1 MNTLTM
7 AGIRSCTLPSTVQ
20 NTDPAVATLL
30 AVALEV
36 PEGGL
41 DHRVDLAAVALRPA
55 GEAFAVVGDFRCLL
69 HAGMS
74 AALIA
79 EQCRLPLEQVT
90 DRTPVAVALSM
101 LDRHLAAPPYCI
113 VTHQAA
119 ALRTVI
125 ARHADQC
132 PAVNAAELVDTA
144 LLARR
149 LLAERCPPDLAG
161 LAAQLGVTI
170 APRVAR
176 TVRDAALT
184 GAVYAHLHR
193 IGSGAEQSP
202 AGGAATHRRPV
213 RGDRA
218 DKPQPQFTVVAGR
231 AVRHGRAA

>member
-7 AGIRSCTLPSTVQ
+7 AGNPSRTLPSTVQ
-20 NTDPAVATLL
+20 NTGPAAATLL

-36 PEGGL
+36 PDGGL

-55 GEAFAVVGDFRCLL
+55 GEAFTVVGSFHCLL

-101 LDRHLAAPPYCI
+101 LDRHLAAPPYRI
-113 VTHQAA
+113 LTHQAA

-132 PAVNAAELVDTA
+132 PAVNTAELVDTT

-149 LLAERCPPDLAG
+149 LLAQRCPPDLAS
-161 LAAQLGVTI
+161 LAAHLSI
-170 APRVAR
+170 AITPRVAR

-184 GAVYAHLHR
+184 GAIYAHLHR
-193 IGSGAEQSP
+193 IGPGAEQSP

-218 DKPQPQFTVVAGR
+218 DTPQPQFTIVAGR
-231 AVRHGRAA
+231 VVRRGRAA

>member
-7 AGIRSCTLPSTVQ
+7 TGTQSRTPSSTAE
-20 NTDPAVATLL
+20 DPDHAVATLL

-36 PEGGL
+36 PDGGL

-55 GEAFAVVGDFRCLL
+55 GDAFAVVGDFRCLL

-90 DRTPVAVALSM
+90 DRTPAAVALSM

-144 LLARR
+144 LLAQR
-149 LLAERCPPDLAG
+149 LLAQRCPPDLAS
-161 LAAQLGVTI
+161 LAAHLSITI
-170 APRVAR
+170 TPRVAR

-193 IGSGAEQSP
+193 IGPGAEPSP
-202 AGGAATHRRPV
+202 AGGAATHRLPV

-231 AVRHGRAA
+231 VVRRGRAA

>member
-1 MNTLTM
+1 MNTLTTSGT
-7 AGIRSCTLPSTVQ
+7 ASCMPPSTAQ

-36 PEGGL
+36 PDGGL

-55 GEAFAVVGDFRCLL
+55 GETFAVVGDFRCLL
-69 HAGMS
+69 HAGMP

-79 EQCRLPLEQVT
+79 EHCRLPLEQVT

-101 LDRHLAAPPYCI
+101 LDRHLASPPYRI

-132 PAVNAAELVDTA
+132 PALNAAELVDTA

-149 LLAERCPPDLAG
+149 VLAERCPPDPAG

-170 APRVAR
+170 PPRLQR
-176 TVRDAALT
+176 TVRDAELT
-184 GAVYAHLHR
+184 SAVYAHLHR

-202 AGGAATHRRPV
+202 AGAATHPRSARD
-213 RGDRA
+213 GRA
-218 DKPQPQFTVVAGR
+218 DTPRMRVTITGR
-231 AVRHGRAA
+231 AMRRGRAA

>member
-7 AGIRSCTLPSTVQ
+7 TGALPCTPSTVQ
-20 NTDPAVATLL
+20 DPDPAVATLL

-36 PEGGL
+36 PDGGL
-41 DHRVDLAAVALRPA
+41 DYRVDLAAVALRPA
-55 GEAFAVVGDFRCLL
+55 GEAFAVVGDFRCVL

-79 EQCRLPLEQVT
+79 EHCRLPLEQVT

-101 LDRHLAAPPYCI
+101 LDRHLAAPPYRI

-132 PAVNAAELVDTA
+132 PAVSAAELVDTA

-149 LLAERCPPDLAG
+149 LLAERCPPDLAA

-170 APRVAR
+170 PPRVQR

-184 GAVYAHLHR
+184 FAVYAHLHR
-193 IGSGAEQSP
+193 MGSGAEQSP
-202 AGGAATHRRPV
+202 ADSAATHPRRA
-213 RGDRA
+213 RDGRA
-218 DKPQPQFTVVAGR
+218 DAPRVRVTVAAGR
-231 AVRHGRAA
+231 VVRRGRTT

>member
-7 AGIRSCTLPSTVQ
+7 AGIPSRTLPSTVQ
-20 NTDPAVATLL
+20 NTGPAAATLL

-36 PEGGL
+36 PDGGL

-55 GEAFAVVGDFRCLL
+55 GETFAVVGDFRCLL

-74 AALIA
+74 AVLIA
-79 EQCRLPLEQVT
+79 EHCRLPLEQVA
-90 DRTPVAVALSM
+90 DRTPVAVAVSM
-101 LDRHLAAPPYCI
+101 LDRHLAAPPYRI

-149 LLAERCPPDLAG
+149 LLSERCPPDLAA
-161 LAAQLGVTI
+161 LAAHLGITI
-170 APRVAR
+170 TQRAAR
-176 TVRDAALT
+176 TARDAALT
-184 GAVYAHLHR
+184 GAIYAHLHR
-193 IGSGAEQSP
+193 IGSAAEQSP
-202 AGGAATHRRPV
+202 AGAATHPRSARD
-213 RGDRA
+213 GRA
-218 DKPQPQFTVVAGR
+218 DTPRVRVTAAGR
-231 AVRHGRAA
+231 VVCRGRAA

>member
-1 MNTLTM
+1 MNTLTTSG
-7 AGIRSCTLPSTVQ
+7 AASCTPPSTAR

-30 AVALEV
+30 AVALDV

-79 EQCRLPLEQVT
+79 EHCRLPLEQVT

-101 LDRHLAAPPYCI
+101 LDRHLASPPYRI

-132 PAVNAAELVDTA
+132 PALNAAELVDTA

-149 LLAERCPPDLAG
+149 VLAERCPPDLDS
-161 LAAQLGVTI
+161 LAVQMGVTI
-170 APRVAR
+170 PLRVAR

-193 IGSGAEQSP
+193 LGSGAEHSP
-202 AGGAATHRRPV
+202 GDGPAPRP
-213 RGDRA
+213 RSAREGRA
-218 DKPQPQFTVVAGR
+218 DKQQVRVTVAARRLVRRGR
-231 AVRHGRAA
+231 AV

>member
-1 MNTLTM
+1 MKTLTK
-7 AGIRSCTLPSTVQ
+7 AGITSRTPPSTAQ
-20 NTDPAVATLL
+20 NTDSAVATLL
-30 AVALEV
+30 AVALEI
-36 PEGGL
+36 PDGGL
-41 DHRVDLAAVALRPA
+41 DHRIDLAAVALRPA
-55 GEAFAVVGDFRCLL
+55 AETFVVVGNFHCLL
-69 HAGMS
+69 HAGMP

-79 EQCRLPLEQVT
+79 ERCRLPLEQVT

-101 LDRHLAAPPYCI
+101 LDRHLGAPPYRI

-119 ALRTVI
+119 ALSTVI

-149 LLAERCPPDLAG
+149 LLAEQCPSGLAT
-161 LAAQLGVTI
+161 LAAQLGVTT

-193 IGSGAEQSP
+193 LGSGAEPSP
-202 AGGAATHRRPV
+202 AGGAPTHPRPACD
-213 RGDRA
+213 GRA
-218 DKPQPQFTVVAGR
+218 DKQQVRFTVIAGR
-231 AVRHGRAA
+231 VVRRGRAA